1 MGKEKGQL
9 QASNRILNQELEIM
23 QGKRRNIPT
32 ASKEEA
38 EERKASMRTQG
49 KKGAK
54 LTRINAAFTPDNI
67 EYIKIMGRIRGESMS
82 EFINHV
88 LDKHRSDNAD
98 FYEQAKAIKE
108 ST

>member
-1 MGKEKGQL
+1 MPKDRTL
-9 QASNRILNQELEIM
+9 QAHNRVLNQELEQM
-23 QGKRRNIPT
+23 QGSRRKIPT
-32 ASKEEA
+32 ASPEEA
-38 EERKASMRTQG
+38 AERKSAMRTQG

-54 LTRINAAFTPDNI
+54 LTRINAAFTPENI